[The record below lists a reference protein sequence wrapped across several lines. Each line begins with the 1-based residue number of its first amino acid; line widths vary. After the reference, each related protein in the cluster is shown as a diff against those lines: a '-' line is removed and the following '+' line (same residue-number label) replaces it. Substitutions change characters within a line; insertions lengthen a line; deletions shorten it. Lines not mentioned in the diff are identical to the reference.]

1 MRALA
6 IDFGGRRIGLALSDP
21 SGTLARPWRALDR
34 SGSDEAI
41 VAEIAGI
48 VTAVAAEEEGLAA
61 VVVGLPSRLEGAPH
75 EMTARVR
82 AFAEALRAR
91 VTQPIV
97 LQDERLSSR
106 EAESRLALRER
117 DWRKRKALIDAA
129 SAAVI
134 LQDYLDGLADARD
147 LPSEDED

>member
-6 IDFGGRRIGLALSDP
+6 IDFGERRIGLALSDP
-21 SGTLARPWRALDR
+21 SGTLARPWRALER
-34 SGSDEAI
+34 RGSDEAI

-48 VTAVAAEEEGLAA
+48 ISALGVEDDGLTTI
-61 VVVGLPSRLEGAPH
+61 VIGLPSRLDGTPH
-75 EMTARVR
+75 GMTARVR

-91 VTQPIV
+91 VTQGIV
-97 LQDERLSSR
+97 FQDERLSSR
-106 EAESRLALRER
+106 EAERRLAIREG

-134 LQDYLDGLADARD
+134 LQDYLDGLADSRG
-147 LPSEDED
+147 LPGGEDG